1 MRISRT
7 KKNKIDLPRTDAEKE
22 QVRIKEF
29 LDMCSPSVLKF
40 YPDYYIC
47 GGTYRSV
54 WAIREYPTDTD
65 EQAILR
71 HLGDRSGV
79 TLRDIHKT
87 RYTGRRKENHFKRRQ
102 PEPNEPRLRRYSK
115 GNRG

>member
-47 GGTYRSV
+47 GSTYRSV
-54 WAIREYPTDTD
+54 WP
-65 EQAILR
+65 
-71 HLGDRSGV
+71 
-79 TLRDIHKT
+79 
-87 RYTGRRKENHFKRRQ
+87 
-102 PEPNEPRLRRYSK
+102 
-115 GNRG
+115 